1 MYLKFYI
8 YFMYMSGFI
17 KVLWEW
23 CLLYMYTCAQCVCPV
38 PTAARRVY
46 PIPWNLSYRLLW
58 AILCMVGIEPRSSRR
73 AASALK
79 LWVFSPVSM
88 CMHVL
93 PTCVYVHH
101 VHIWCPCDVQKQVSG
116 PPGTGVMNGCKL
128 LCRFWEP
135 NRCPLQEQQVILSA
149 ESPLQSPK

>member
-46 PIPWNLSYRLLW
+46 PNPWNLSYRLLW

-79 LWVFSPVSM
+79 LWVS
-88 CMHVL
+88 
-93 PTCVYVHH
+93 
-101 VHIWCPCDVQKQVSG
+101 
-116 PPGTGVMNGCKL
+116 
-128 LCRFWEP
+128 
-135 NRCPLQEQQVILSA
+135 
-149 ESPLQSPK
+149 LQSPCICVSCLRVCMCIMCISGAHVMFRSRCQVPLELELWMVVSYCAGSGNQTGVLCKSNKWS